1 MFVAI
6 DLDTLSEHSDL
17 PDLRLPVTKLSSCS
31 RLGLPLQY
39 KNIFKVDLDAY
50 HGSSNPANMWIPI
63 EHTKYSHNRSGGE

>member
-17 PDLRLPVTKLSSCS
+17 PDLRLPVTKLSSWAY
-31 RLGLPLQY
+31 QY
-39 KNIFKVDLDAY
+39 NIRIFSKLISMHIMV
-50 HGSSNPANMWIPI
+50 GSDPANMWIPI